1 MSEYCDSYIYI
12 ISTVSFSF
20 IGSTRLNEV
29 NILLIVSYKDKIN
42 LFFAQGQALTF
53 LSPLQCPKE
62 QFRVMNSIDAQCEV
76 YIKHFNSE
84 CDVLM
89 HFATIKSNLL
99 LNCSLYVLILS
110 K

>member
-1 MSEYCDSYIYI
+1 MIDIYI
-12 ISTVSFSF
+12 LFTVSFLF

-42 LFFAQGQALTF
+42 LFFAKGQALTF